1 MSHKIAVI
9 GSGRRGA
16 TLLEIFNKDEDIEI
30 LGVSDIKENL
40 SPFVKEKDGFL
51 EIAQKYNLEI
61 SPNFLDL
68 IKIKDLDVIADLT
81 RSKNCH
87 EKILKNVQ
95 KPNVEIV
102 EGKSAWLFSQLVTNV
117 ANKNSDF
124 EKVKDEDL
132 KLSFRRK
139 RKKYRYRKPI
149 L

>member
-1 MSHKIAVI
+1 MTHKIAVI

-16 TLLEIFNKDEDIEI
+16 ALLEIFNKDEKIEI
-30 LGVSDIKENL
+30 LGVAEINENL
-40 SPFVKEKDGFL
+40 STFVKEKEGFL
-51 EIAQKYNLEI
+51 DVAQKYNLEI

-68 IKIKDLDVIADLT
+68 IIKKDLDVIADLT

-139 RKKYRYRKPI
+139 RKKYRKPI